1 MAPSRTSTVKSKHAT
16 NKSGIKNSKTTSR
29 SKSSSSFDNS
39 SSISKSKSKK
49 PPKSNGT
56 ILGKGIK
63 GKLKKRRVY
72 TEKELD
78 IPALNMI
85 TPVGVEKPK
94 GKKKGKVFVDD
105 RESMMTI
112 LAMVNAE
119 KDGQIES
126 KMMKARQMEEIRE
139 ARKAEAEKR
148 QEMRKSKLDEAKDGL
163 RKKRKRAVAERGEEG
178 DADVKKEVL
187 AGTRPLRKKKSVSF
201 A

>member
-1 MAPSRTSTVKSKHAT
+1 MAPSRTSTVKNKHSSKHAT
-16 NKSGIKNSKTTSR
+16 NGSGIRNSKTTSR
-29 SKSSSSFDNS
+29 SQSDGVVKPKGKNATH
-39 SSISKSKSKK
+39 SKGA
-49 PPKSNGT
+49 PPKPQKQGS
-56 ILGKGIK
+56 
-63 GKLKKRRVY
+63 KLATLKKKRRVY

-112 LAMVNAE
+112 LAMVNAD

-126 KMMKARQMEEIRE
+126 KMMRARQMEEIRE
-139 ARKAEAEKR
+139 ARKIEHDKK
-148 QEMRKSKLDEAKDGL
+148 QLMMKDKLSDVKNDL
-163 RKKRKRAVAERGEEG
+163 RKKRKRGGDDEDETPKHVAVA
-178 DADVKKEVL
+178 
-187 AGTRPLRKKKSVSF
+187 GTKPLKPKKKTVSF